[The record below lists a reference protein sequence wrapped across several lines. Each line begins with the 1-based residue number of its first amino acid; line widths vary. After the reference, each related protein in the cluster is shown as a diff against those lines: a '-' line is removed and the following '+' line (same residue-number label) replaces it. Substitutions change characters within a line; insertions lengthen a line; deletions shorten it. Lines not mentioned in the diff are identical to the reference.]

1 VSAVKAGRC
10 RDEDLGSRGLE
21 FCGHDVRC
29 SMGFRIV
36 VDAVAITGCFVHVFS
51 FELDSIFSMSYPKV
65 LANNG
70 CAHRARDGTIMS
82 GFALDVKGNTVGSF
96 RLDLEVGWQR

>member
-1 VSAVKAGRC
+1 VQSKREDVEMKTWGLGCLDFAGLMC
-10 RDEDLGSRGLE
+10 D
-21 FCGHDVRC
+21 
-29 SMGFRIV
+29 IV
-36 VDAVAITGCFVHVFS
+36 WVLDCTGCFVHVFS
-51 FELDSIFSMSYPKV
+51 FELDSVFSMSYPKV

-70 CAHRARDGTIMS
+70 CAHRARDRAIMS

>member
-1 VSAVKAGRC
+1 MCDMVW
-10 RDEDLGSRGLE
+10 
-21 FCGHDVRC
+21 
-29 SMGFRIV
+29 GFGIV
-36 VDAVAITGCFVHVFS
+36 VDAVAFTGYFVHVFS
-51 FELDSIFSMSYPKV
+51 FELDSVFSMLYPKV

-70 CAHRARDGTIMS
+70 CAHRARDGAIMS